1 MSLKDRINEDIN
13 SALKGGSKDVAST
26 LRFLTS
32 VIKNK
37 EIEKRIRLSKEGK
50 PADELEMLSQL
61 TDEEMVSVIHGDIKK
76 REKSIDQYKKGN
88 RADLVDDK
96 NEIKRLNK
104 IWLNKNYTPDELSF
118 GLNSHQKRNL
128 PAGRQEFAKTKNKVL
143 ELGEVFINSKK
154 TNNKKHLTKLL
165 IHSLLH
171 LLGHHHEKSEVQ

>member
-1 MSLKDRINEDIN
+1 MKHEILIYNKTRDKIPKEFIENLISQALNFLK
-13 SALKGGSKDVAST
+13 
-26 LRFLTS
+26 
-32 VIKNK
+32 IKQ
-37 EIEKRIRLSKEGK
+37 
-50 PADELEMLSQL
+50 PVELA
-61 TDEEMVSVIHGDIKK
+61 V
-76 REKSIDQYKKGN
+76 
-88 RADLVDDK
+88 LVVDK

-171 LLGHHHEKSEVQ
+171 LLGHHHEKSEVQANKMEKLEEKVSKYLNI